1 MIAAFTLLL
10 AVTVDPRPALVELQL
25 RNKPKEALAL
35 TQREIEDHPEAARR
49 MGLDYL
55 RGHLLQKLG
64 DPAASQAFGAALVNT
79 PDLALY
85 SRYRMALEQEEKDH
99 PEVAAGLVA
108 SVVAGHPGAPLAGD
122 AVRLFTRA
130 LSQGADCRLLGGI
143 FPERLATPLRRSIL
157 LAMADCALRR
167 DQRELARNLL
177 VKILVENRQDE
188 PGRDAAE
195 RLVGLISDQ
204 EQGRA
209 PMLLG
214 LTFHLHQELARA
226 QMLLRRA
233 LGRGDALS
241 QEDTRETL
249 YIQANTQL
257 AQQSYGPAAVLF
269 GEVAQGARSLR
280 ERARALYQ
288 QGRSYELMGQ
298 WMPAAALSFRAAY
311 AADPSG
317 EWSAPALLSAL
328 RLEWRSGNEASAAT
342 LFYILAARPEWNAT
356 LLRAGLFM
364 AASDIVRG
372 RNDRAHDWVDRI
384 LPASPDDRIELA
396 YWRGRLA
403 ELDKDSA
410 GAIRFYLEAL
420 RGDPYHPLAR
430 MARARLAAEP
440 LERLA
445 AQQGRRLAASSR
457 PQDLYSA
464 WLLLGDHDEPA
475 QLALRRLR
483 QSLSTDRATAPYMK
497 LAEVPIP
504 RWPLWQKPLLRPE
517 DKLLALGLWHEGAPA
532 VRDQFPASDP
542 SLSLTGSLF
551 LARNGE
557 TARSI
562 QLAEILRRRAPG
574 RVPLELQPRV
584 LHVALYPFPYR
595 DLLLAQGRLRG
606 VDPSLLAAVIRE
618 ESLFDPNALAPNA
631 ARGLFQF
638 NLPAARRVAALIA
651 LPVAP
656 DDLYRPE
663 TSAALGA
670 TALAALLR
678 LFNDGNEGSDAMA
691 VAAFNAGE
699 PQAML
704 WRTYCYSPGHLDE
717 YFTKMGSD
725 ATRAYLRRVL
735 TSRAHY
741 EELY

>member
-25 RNKPKEALAL
+25 RNKPREALAL
-35 TQREIEDHPEAARR
+35 TQREIEDHPDAAHR

-64 DPAASQAFGAALVNT
+64 DPAASQAFGAVLVNT

-85 SRYRMALEQEEKDH
+85 SRYRMALEQEERDH

-108 SVVAGHPGAPLAGD
+108 TVVAGHPGAPLAGD

-143 FPERLATPLRRSIL
+143 VPERLAAPQRRSVL
-157 LAMADCALRR
+157 LAMADCALRQE
-167 DQRELARNLL
+167 QRELARTLL

-195 RLVGLISDQ
+195 RLVALIPEQ

-214 LTFHLHQELARA
+214 LTFHLQQEFARA

-241 QEDTRETL
+241 QEDARETL
-249 YIQANTQL
+249 YIQANAQFG
-257 AQQSYGPAAVLF
+257 QQSYGPAAALF
-269 GEVAQGARSLR
+269 GEVAQSARSLR
-280 ERARALYQ
+280 ERSRALYQ

-342 LFYILAARPEWNAT
+342 LFYTLAARPEWNAV
-356 LLRAGLFM
+356 LLRAGLFL

-372 RNDRAHDWVDRI
+372 RNDRAHGWLDRL
-384 LPASPDDRIELA
+384 LPASADDRIELA

-410 GAIRFYLEAL
+410 AAINFYLETL
-420 RGDPYHPLAR
+420 RTDSYHPLSR

-440 LERLA
+440 LVRLA
-445 AQQGRRLAASSR
+445 TQQGRRFAASSR

-475 QLALRRLR
+475 QIALRRLR
-483 QSLSTDRATAPYMK
+483 QALSADRATAPFMK

-504 RWPLWQKPLLRPE
+504 QWPLWQRALLRPE

-532 VRDQFPASDP
+532 VRDQFPVTDP
-542 SLSLTGSLF
+542 SLRLTGSLF
-551 LARNGE
+551 LARSGE
-557 TARSI
+557 HARAI
-562 QLAEILRRRAPG
+562 QLAEILRQRTPG
-574 RVPLELQPRV
+574 KVPLELQPHV
-584 LHVALYPFPYR
+584 LHVVLYPFPYR

-606 VDPSLLAAVIRE
+606 VDPNLLAAMVRE
-618 ESLFDPNALAPNA
+618 ESLFDPAALAPNA
-631 ARGLFQF
+631 ARGLFQL
-638 NLPAARRVAALIA
+638 NLPAARRVAALID
-651 LPVAP
+651 LRVEP

-670 TALAALLR
+670 TALSALLR
-678 LFNDGNEGSDAMA
+678 IFNGGDAMA

-717 YFTKMGSD
+717 YFTKVGSD

-735 TSRAHY
+735 TNRAHY